1 MNPANIHLRVTTTD
15 RASAVTLVKNLL
27 LISNNKKT
35 KYIKKYLIYHEI
47 SQKGQSHIHCRLELI
62 EAYDINFKKRLS
74 EFIKKERDEKNVKG
88 TPGYNT
94 TIEESKT
101 KNESYVAK
109 DEDLIATNYSDEE
122 IDNIKEYVRETK
134 ESMKKNTI
142 NKICEIYK
150 KLPDDERNNIKNAE
164 AIMRLIDNTY
174 IMVWDKEPPSV
185 SRLRCITLAVMK
197 KINIIDEQ
205 FLAQRYDY

>member
-1 MNPANIHLRVTTTD
+1 MNPANIHLRITTTD

-27 LISNNKKT
+27 ANKTLK

-47 SQKGQSHIHCRLELI
+47 SIKGQSHIHCRLELTEDYEI
-62 EAYDINFKKRLS
+62 SFKKRLS
-74 EFIKKERDEKNVKG
+74 EFIKKERDEKRVMG
-88 TPGYNT
+88 TPGYKGETEKNK
-94 TIEESKT
+94 E
-101 KNESYVAK
+101 KNESYCAK

-122 IDNIKEYVRETK
+122 LDNIKEYVRETK

-150 KLPDDERNNIKNAE
+150 KMSDEDKSKITTATH
-164 AIMRLIDNTY
+164 IMRLIDDVY
-174 IMVWDKEPPSV
+174 IMEWDKEPPSV
-185 SRLRCITLAVMK
+185 SRLRSITLAVMTK
-197 KINIIDEQ
+197 LNIIDVQ